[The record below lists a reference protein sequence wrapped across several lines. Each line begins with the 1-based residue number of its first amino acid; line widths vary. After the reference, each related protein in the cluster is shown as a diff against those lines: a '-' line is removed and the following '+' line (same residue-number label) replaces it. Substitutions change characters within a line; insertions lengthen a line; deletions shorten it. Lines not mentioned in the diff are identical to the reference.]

1 MVDVLY
7 SLSLPKV
14 DIGVADKISARLR
27 ERAGNKTLVVGVS
40 GGVDSAVTLA
50 LCVRAVGKQRVL
62 ALILPHSEST
72 PLEDLSDARSLVSA
86 MGAKRREHS
95 IDEITNAFQKTL
107 ETTDHRLTGNIKA
120 RIRMTILYYYA
131 NLMDGLV
138 VGTGDRSELMLGY
151 FTKYGDGGVD
161 LLPLGSLYKTQVREL
176 AELLNLPQRIAVK
189 PSSPALWKG
198 QTAQAELGAEYNV
211 IDRVLYG
218 LTELGL
224 NQQQLEAMGFDERVL
239 AKIVALVDN
248 SSHKRSTPPIL
259 F

>member
-1 MVDVLY
+1 
-7 SLSLPKV
+7 V
-14 DIGVADKISARLR
+14 DISTADKISMRLR
-27 ERAGNKTLVVGVS
+27 EHAGNKTLVVGVS

-62 ALILPHSEST
+62 TLILPHSEST
-72 PLEDLSDARSLVSA
+72 PPEDLFDARSLVSA
-86 MGAKRREHS
+86 MGTKYREHS
-95 IDEITNAFQKTL
+95 IDDITNAFQRTL
-107 ETTDHRLTGNIKA
+107 GTGDHRLIGNIKA
-120 RIRMTILYYYA
+120 RIRMAILYYYA
-131 NLMDGLV
+131 NLIDGLV

-176 AELLNLPQRIAVK
+176 ALLLNLPQRIAVK

-198 QTAQAELGAEYNV
+198 QTAQAELGAEYDV

-224 NQQQLEAMGFDERVL
+224 NRQQLEAMGFSEQVL
-239 AKIVALVDN
+239 SKIMALMEN